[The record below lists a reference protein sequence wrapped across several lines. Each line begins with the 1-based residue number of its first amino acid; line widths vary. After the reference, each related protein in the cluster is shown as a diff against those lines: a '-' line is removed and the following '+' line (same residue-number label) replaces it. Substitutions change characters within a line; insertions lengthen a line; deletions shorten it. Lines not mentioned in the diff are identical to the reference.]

1 MKLNDI
7 TCLNYEVG
15 LEKAVVTL
23 ASTDLDEIK
32 ALILADELMLYDGI
46 GNPLYELCGY
56 DRIVSI
62 RILLDENASEVIFAK
77 ADNGIR
83 EVKERLCSLEETV
96 PAAQN
101 AVDLSAIVFV
111 SLAQSES
118 LDDVTVME
126 HTDLFPEWS
135 ENFTGKAGTIVRVG
149 EMLYRS
155 IHDVGA
161 GQNTNPVETPSMWTP
176 LGIEGE
182 EYPEWSQPLGV
193 HDAYSEGDKVSHGG
207 NRYISTV
214 NDNVWEPGIYGW
226 AETEE

>member
-15 LEKAVVTL
+15 SEKAVVTL

-32 ALILADELMLYDGI
+32 ALMRADELMLYDGI

-56 DRIVSI
+56 DHLVSI
-62 RILLDENASEVIFAK
+62 RIFLDEDASEVVFTK
-77 ADNGIR
+77 ADDGIR
-83 EVKERLCSLEETV
+83 EVKERLCSLEEAA
-96 PAAQN
+96 PAAQS
-101 AVDLSAIVFV
+101 AADLSSLVFV
-111 SLAQSES
+111 YLAQSES
-118 LDDVTVME
+118 IDDVTVME

-149 EMLYRS
+149 KMLYRS
-155 IHDVGA
+155 IHDVGP
-161 GQNTNPVETPSMWTP
+161 GQNTNPAETPSMWTP

-193 HDAYSEGDKVSHGG
+193 HDAYAEGDKVSHGG
-207 NRYISTV
+207 KRYISSV
-214 NDNVWEPGIYGW
+214 NGNVWEPGVYGW
-226 AETEE
+226 EETEE